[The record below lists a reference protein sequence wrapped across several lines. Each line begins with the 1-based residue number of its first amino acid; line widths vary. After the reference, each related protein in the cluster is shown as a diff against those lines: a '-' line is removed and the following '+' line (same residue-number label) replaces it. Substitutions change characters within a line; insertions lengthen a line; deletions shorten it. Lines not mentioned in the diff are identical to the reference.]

1 MTSHGLHLET
11 PTFAAERENYL
22 PETILREMQQALA
35 DDPASGNL
43 IPGGRGLR
51 KVRWAVPGRGKRG
64 GARVIY
70 FWRVAESQILL
81 IALYA
86 KNVRTDLS
94 KAQLKQ
100 LAKLVEAL
108 Q

>member
-1 MTSHGLHLET
+1 M
-11 PTFAAERENYL
+11 
-22 PETILREMQQALA
+22 
-35 DDPASGNL
+35 
-43 IPGGRGLR
+43 
-51 KVRWAVPGRGKRG
+51 
-64 GARVIY
+64 IY

-81 IALYA
+81 ITLYA

-108 Q
+108 K